1 MRVLFDHQIVDAQL
15 CGGISRYFYELTST
29 IRDAGWASVRL
40 PPICFEN
47 EHFGPPPGGIRSRI
61 YRALGR
67 TELLRKAI
75 GRPWRQANSRLNE
88 RASVRALREQEFDV
102 FHPTYYRPYFLDPLQ
117 GKPFVLTIYDMIH
130 ELHPEHFRPD
140 DPTAAHKAALAG
152 AAARIIAI
160 SERTK
165 ADIVSCLNVDP
176 ERIEVIYLAN
186 SLDCGE
192 EAVAV
197 PESYLLYVGDRNRY
211 KNFPALFLAFAAL
224 ARSRPDLHLV
234 CVSPKRF
241 RCAELDLIEE
251 FGLEGRCVHLRAND
265 RQLAYLYRHASLFVY
280 PSLYE
285 GFGMPILEA
294 FAAGCPVALSDA
306 SCFPEIAGEAG
317 LYFDPSN
324 VASIAAAL
332 ERGLACRESRRRLI
346 REGRERLKRFSWAT
360 TAERTAAV
368 YERCVGEGGGLRPH
382 RPGLKSRATYG
393 RPSGTAQS
401 PGGDDR
407 Q

>member
-1 MRVLFDHQIVDAQL
+1 VREPAEKRDSVRVLFDHQIVDAQRR
-15 CGGISRYFYELTST
+15 GGISRYFYELTST
-29 IRDAGWASVRL
+29 IRSGGWASVRL
-40 PPICFEN
+40 PPICTDN
-47 EHFGPPPGGIRSRI
+47 ELFGSAPRGVRSRI
-61 YRALGR
+61 HRALGK
-67 TELLRKAI
+67 TELLRKAV
-75 GRPWRQANSRLNE
+75 GRPWRQANARLNE
-88 RASVRALREQEFDV
+88 RASVRALREQDFDV
-102 FHPTYYRPYFLDPLQ
+102 FHPTYYRPYFLDSLQ
-117 GKPFVLTIYDMIH
+117 GKPFVLTVYDMIH
-130 ELHPEHFRPD
+130 ELYPDYFKPD
-140 DPTAAHKAALAG
+140 DPTRAHKAALAG

-165 ADIVSCLNVDP
+165 ADLVSCLNVDP
-176 ERIEVIYLAN
+176 DRIEVIHLAN
-186 SLDCGE
+186 SLSGGEE

-197 PESYLLYVGDRNRY
+197 PGSYLLYVGDRNRY
-211 KNFPALFLAFAAL
+211 KNFRAFFLAYAAL

-241 RCAELDLIEE
+241 RRAELELIAG
-251 FGLEGRCVHLRAND
+251 FGLEERCLHLRAND
-265 RQLAYLYRHASLFVY
+265 RQLAYLYRNAALFVY

-317 LYFDPSN
+317 LYFDPSS

-346 REGRERLKRFSWAT
+346 REGRERLKRFSWAA

-368 YERCVGEGGGLRPH
+368 YERCVTEA
-382 RPGLKSRATYG
+382 RA
-393 RPSGTAQS
+393 
-401 PGGDDR
+401 
-407 Q
+407 